1 MLVDAKDMAC
11 GPWGTRFTLV
21 DIQTGEEANC
31 QTRLL
36 GEHSISNLLLCCTAA
51 RALGMTLPE
60 IALGVSHCQ
69 PVEHRLELLDG
80 GAGVSIID
88 DAFNANPVGAQCAL
102 RVIKAFPGRRIIITP
117 GMVELGGKE
126 DEFNRTFGKQMAD
139 SVDIA
144 ILVGRKH
151 TQPIVEGLKEAGFP
165 RENTYVVGSLE
176 ESTTLLHS
184 MMRAGDVVLY
194 ENDLPD
200 NYSE

>member
-1 MLVDAKDMAC
+1 M
-11 GPWGTRFTLV
+11 

-102 RVIKAFPGRRIIITP
+102 RVIKAFPGTADHHHAGHGGTGRQRGRI
-117 GMVELGGKE
+117 
-126 DEFNRTFGKQMAD
+126 
-139 SVDIA
+139 
-144 ILVGRKH
+144 
-151 TQPIVEGLKEAGFP
+151 
-165 RENTYVVGSLE
+165 
-176 ESTTLLHS
+176 
-184 MMRAGDVVLY
+184 
-194 ENDLPD
+194 
-200 NYSE
+200 

>member
-1 MLVDAKDMAC
+1 
-11 GPWGTRFTLV
+11 
-21 DIQTGEEANC
+21 
-31 QTRLL
+31 
-36 GEHSISNLLLCCTAA
+36 
-51 RALGMTLPE
+51 MTLPE

>member
-1 MLVDAKDMAC
+1 M
-11 GPWGTRFTLV
+11 

-126 DEFNRTFGKQMAD
+126 DDLTAH
-139 SVDIA
+139 SVSRWPTAWISPFWSA
-144 ILVGRKH
+144 
-151 TQPIVEGLKEAGFP
+151 
-165 RENTYVVGSLE
+165 
-176 ESTTLLHS
+176 ESIRSPLS
-184 MMRAGDVVLY
+184 KG
-194 ENDLPD
+194 
-200 NYSE
+200 